1 MSVRLSEILDEH
13 LSASRALADV
23 LPRVEEVAELL
34 ASCFERGGRL
44 YVFGNGGSAAEAQH
58 LAAELVGRFHRDR
71 RPLPAMALSTDT
83 SALTCIGNDY
93 AFDDVFARQVRALV
107 RAGDVVVGISTS
119 GRSPN
124 VVRGL
129 SAASELEAITVAL
142 TGHSAADLEPFA
154 RHVLAMP
161 SASTSRIQELHLLV
175 IHMLCERIDDWAF
188 AARSAGKAT

>member
-1 MSVRLSEILDEH
+1 MTVRLSEILDEH
-13 LSASRALADV
+13 LATSRALAEV
-23 LPRVEEVAELL
+23 LPRIEEVADVL

-58 LAAELVGRFHRDR
+58 LAAELVGRFHRER

-93 AFDDVFARQVRALV
+93 AFEDVFARQVRALV
-107 RAGDVVVGISTS
+107 RAGEVVVGISTS

-129 SAASELEAITVAL
+129 AAAAELQAITIAL

-154 RHVLAMP
+154 KYVLPMP
-161 SASTSRIQELHLLV
+161 SASTARIQELHLLV
-175 IHMLCERIDDWAF
+175 VHMLCERIDGWALS
-188 AARSAGKAT
+188 ADSAGEAT